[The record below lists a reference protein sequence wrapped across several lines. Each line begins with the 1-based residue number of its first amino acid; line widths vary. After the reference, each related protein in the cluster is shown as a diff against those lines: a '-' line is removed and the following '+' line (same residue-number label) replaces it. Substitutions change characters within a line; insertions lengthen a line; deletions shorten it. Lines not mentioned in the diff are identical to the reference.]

1 MYNAWD
7 LISLASGLCNS
18 TEKFSQFQNGFMRS
32 SFTLTTLLSLF
43 LFLILIE
50 VDLFKVLIYPNK
62 LRENQL
68 RGNISYITETKIWTI
83 RLITQRLKDSNR
95 ETRRNHMV
103 KNKKLRLGLAKAEVS
118 LLSSSVCKST
128 Y

>member
-1 MYNAWD
+1 
-7 LISLASGLCNS
+7 
-18 TEKFSQFQNGFMRS
+18 MRS

-68 RGNISYITETKIWTI
+68 RGNISYITETNIWTI
-83 RLITQRLKDSNR
+83 RLITQRLKDNNR
-95 ETRRNHMV
+95 ETRRDQMV